1 MIGGCFF
8 VEKDRYEKGRVIL
21 KKVNNI
27 YGSFKKNEKKKNSFH
42 QFVQVFIPKTI
53 HMWYSI

>member
-1 MIGGCFF
+1 M
-8 VEKDRYEKGRVIL
+8 IL

-42 QFVQVFIPKTI
+42 QFAQVFIPKTI
-53 HMWYSI
+53 RMWYSI